1 MAKKPIFIYLQLI
14 GLLVLTGVFLAAC
27 NPQKGSQVLLKN
39 SKGKS
44 IKVSVEIA
52 DTPESRE
59 KGLMYREE
67 MPNNHGMLFLM
78 PDEIIQTFWMKNTP
92 LSLDIIFIDRNWKIA
107 GIIEDAVPYST
118 DHLSIEK
125 PSLYVLEVNGGFCKK
140 HEIKEGDW
148 VEYIPQ

>member
-1 MAKKPIFIYLQLI
+1 MAKKPIFIYLQLM

-27 NPQKGSQVLLKN
+27 NPQKGSQVFIKN
-39 SKGKS
+39 SQGKN

-52 DTPESRE
+52 DTPELRE

-92 LSLDIIFIDRNWKIA
+92 LSLDIIFIDRKWKIA

-118 DHLSIEK
+118 DHLSVEK
-125 PSLYVLEVNGGFCKK
+125 PSLYILEVNGGFCKK

>member
-1 MAKKPIFIYLQLI
+1 MAKKPIFIYLQLM

-27 NPQKGSQVLLKN
+27 NPQKGSQVFIKN
-39 SKGKS
+39 SQGKN

-52 DTPESRE
+52 DTPELRE

-107 GIIEDAVPYST
+107 GIIEGAVPYST

-125 PSLYVLEVNGGFCKK
+125 PSLYILEVNGGFCKK